1 MNDTKL
7 LQQSPLFKKFN
18 LKELKQVLEVAKE
31 EEFPAGA
38 TIFYEGDTGK
48 SLYFIKSG
56 TLSVVKGDSEGNEKT
71 IAFLYEGE
79 PFGEMALTDGGPR
92 SARIITNTPVV
103 LLEITRNAMSKLLK
117 KDQKMHIKFLE
128 AFNTFLV
135 KRLREANENIVV
147 ETIYMG

>member
-18 LKELKQVLEVAKE
+18 LKELKQVLAVAKE

-38 TIFYEGDTGK
+38 TVFYEGDTGK

-56 TLSVVKGDSEGNEKT
+56 TISVVKGDNEGNEKT

-92 SARIITNTPVV
+92 SARI
-103 LLEITRNAMSKLLK
+103 SKNPG
-117 KDQKMHIKFLE
+117 I
-128 AFNTFLV
+128 AGI
-135 KRLREANENIVV
+135 RR
-147 ETIYMG
+147 